1 MSYLKALD
9 YIKSRLDNNITSY
22 PISLSKLNEFLGGI
36 SEEEMYLLF
45 GTTGS
50 SKTKLA
56 IKLFVIDLIEYCFQN
71 KDRDIFIYYITL
83 ELSAV
88 EIYLNIFCH
97 LLHKKTGKYYS
108 VGYFK
113 NKMTKRKLD
122 LAVFDEFKLVEDWLK
137 VLDNKVLILDH
148 LRTPTDIYKGLKN
161 QLDTIHGK
169 MEKEGLRTVYK
180 KNNPNKLIGVI
191 VDTINAFKNETGMS
205 KYETLE
211 LWCSNYCKQ
220 ELKMLYKCFILNLQQ
235 ADKQS
240 TTTLYSNKG
249 ERVED
254 KFIPTVENLQHNK
267 STSDSHTCVISIFN
281 PSRHKIASFEKYDIN
296 VIGNHFRW
304 LTVLKS
310 SHNEEN
316 VSTAIFVD
324 NAHLITEELESPDK
338 NPIGLY
344 KQLLKYGIEDERL
357 KSQTKLFGTQTNL
370 LK

>member
-1 MSYLKALD
+1 MSYVKALE

-22 PISLSKLNEFLGGI
+22 PISLEKLNGFLGGI

-108 VGYFK
+108 IGYFK

-122 LAVFDEFKLVEDWLK
+122 LTIFEEFKLVEDWLK
-137 VLDNKVLILDH
+137 VLDDKVMILDH
-148 LRTPTDIYKGLKN
+148 LRTPTQIYEGLKK
-161 QLDTIHGK
+161 QLDTVHGK
-169 MEKEGLRTVYK
+169 LEKDGLRVVYK
-180 KNNPNKLIGVI
+180 KNNPKKLIGI
-191 VDTINAFKNETGMS
+191 IIDTINAFKNEKQMS

-240 TTTLYSNKG
+240 TSTMFSNKG
-249 ERVED
+249 ERVEE

-281 PSRHKIASFEKYDIN
+281 PSRHKIGIFEKYDIN
-296 VIGNHFRW
+296 TIGNNFRW
-304 LTVLKS
+304 LTILKS
-310 SHNEEN
+310 SHSEEN
-316 VSTAIFVD
+316 VSTAIYID
-324 NAHLITEELESPDK
+324 NAHLITEELESADK
-338 NPIGLY
+338 NPAGLY
-344 KQLLKYGIEDERL
+344 KQLKSYGIEDERL
-357 KSQTKLFGTQTNL
+357 KSQNKLFGTQQKL
-370 LK
+370 L